1 MAEGSGRFAQQFAL
15 LLVLLGIFAGAAH
28 WNYQRN
34 LSREA
39 AEVRPFRSLSDRDL
53 TLLLEATESEVASL
67 DAARSAALGA
77 PEAAPAK
84 GGRWSA
90 FENAQRKGR
99 QVRELGFRVSEH
111 EASIREMKKEL
122 ARRAAMGDETS
133 VLLRRIFVYTP

>member
-1 MAEGSGRFAQQFAL
+1 MAEGSGKVAQQLLL
-15 LLVLLGIFAGAAH
+15 LLVLLGIFAGAMH

-34 LSREA
+34 LAREA
-39 AEVRPFRSLSDRDL
+39 SEVRPFRSLSDRDL
-53 TLLLEATESEVASL
+53 ALLLEATEGEMASL
-67 DAARSAALGA
+67 DAARSAARSA
-77 PEAAPAK
+77 PEVAPAK
-84 GGRWSA
+84 GGRWSE

-133 VLLRRIFVYTP
+133 VLLRRIFVYQP